1 MPELNDNFVKE
12 LNIEVETLSDLKE
25 KIRKEGGKRLLK
37 IGKNNLSSTIF
48 YQKYPIMLK

>member
-25 KIRKEGGKRLLK
+25 RLEKKGKRLLK